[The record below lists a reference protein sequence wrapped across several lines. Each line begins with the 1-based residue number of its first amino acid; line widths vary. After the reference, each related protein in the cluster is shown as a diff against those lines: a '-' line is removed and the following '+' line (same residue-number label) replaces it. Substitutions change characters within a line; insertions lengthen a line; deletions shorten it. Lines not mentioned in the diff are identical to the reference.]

1 MSLTNNQKQLIELL
15 SGTLPTAPA
24 EIAQKNVDW
33 YKQWS
38 IGENLSVGD
47 RRAYEGILYEVV
59 QAHTT
64 QSGWEPPNVPALF
77 KRVWTEE
84 YPEWVQPTGAQ
95 DAYAK
100 GDKVTHNGKKWV
112 STADNNVW
120 EPGVYGWDEVTE

>member
-1 MSLTNNQKQLIELL
+1 MQWTNKQRELIDLL
-15 SGTLPTAPA
+15 SGTLSVAPA

-38 IGENLSVGD
+38 AGESLSVGD
-47 RRAYEGILYEVV
+47 RRAYEGTLYEVI

-77 KRVWTEE
+77 KRVWIEE
-84 YPEWVQPTGAQ
+84 YPEWIQPTGAH

-100 GDKVTHNGKKWV
+100 GAKVTHNGKKWI

-120 EPGVYGWDEVTE
+120 EPSVYGWDEIQ

>member
-1 MSLTNNQKQLIELL
+1 MQWTNKQRELIDLL

>member
-1 MSLTNNQKQLIELL
+1 MSLTSNQKQLIELL

-38 IGENLSVGD
+38 VGENLSVGD
-47 RRAYEGILYEVV
+47 RRAYEGILYEAV

-84 YPEWVQPTGAQ
+84 WPEWVQPTGAQ

-100 GDKVTHNGKKWV
+100 GAKVTHSGKKWI

-120 EPGVYGWDEVTE
+120 EPSVYGWDEIE

>member
-1 MSLTNNQKQLIELL
+1 MQWTNKQRELIELL

-38 IGENLSVGD
+38 TGENLSVGD
-47 RRAYEGILYEVV
+47 RRAYEGTLYEVV

-64 QSGWEPPNVPALF
+64 QSGWEPPSVPALF

-84 YPEWVQPTGAQ
+84 YPEWIQPTGAH

-100 GDKVTHNGKKWV
+100 GAKVTHNGKKWI
-112 STADNNVW
+112 STAESNVW
-120 EPGVYGWDEVTE
+120 EPGVYGWDEIQ

>member
-33 YKQWS
+33 YKQWGA
-38 IGENLSVGD
+38 GENLSVGD
-47 RRAYEGILYEVV
+47 RRAYEGILYEAV

-120 EPGVYGWDEVTE
+120 EPGVYGWDEIQ

>member
-1 MSLTNNQKQLIELL
+1 MSLTNKQKQLIELV
-15 SGTLPTAPA
+15 SSMLPTAPA

-33 YKQWS
+33 YKRWNA
-38 IGENLSVGD
+38 GENLSVGD
-47 RRAYEGILYEVV
+47 RRAWEGILYEVV

-84 YPEWVQPTGAQ
+84 YPEWVQPQGAH

-100 GDKVTHNGKKWV
+100 GAKVTHKGKKWI

-120 EPGVYGWDEVTE
+120 EPGVYGWDEI

>member
-33 YKQWS
+33 YKQWGA
-38 IGENLSVGD
+38 GENLSVGD
-47 RRAYEGILYEVV
+47 RRAYEGILYEAV

-84 YPEWVQPTGAQ
+84 YPEWVQPTNAQ
-95 DAYAK
+95 DAYAN
-100 GDKVTHNGKKWV
+100 GAKVAHNGKKWI

-120 EPGVYGWDEVTE
+120 EPGVYGWEEVG

>member
-1 MSLTNNQKQLIELL
+1 MQWTNKQRELIDLL
-15 SGTLPTAPA
+15 SGILPIAPA

-33 YKQWS
+33 YKQWGA
-38 IGENLSVGD
+38 GENLSVGD
-47 RRAYEGILYEVV
+47 RRAYEGILYEAV

-84 YPEWVQPTGAQ
+84 YPEWVQPAGAH

-100 GDKVTHNGKKWV
+100 GAKVTHNGKKWI

-120 EPGVYGWDEVTE
+120 EPGVYGWDEIQ

>member
-1 MSLTNNQKQLIELL
+1 MQWTNKQRELIDLL
-15 SGTLPTAPA
+15 SGTLPIAPA

-38 IGENLSVGD
+38 AGERLSVGD
-47 RRAYEGILYEVV
+47 RRAYEGTLYEVV

-84 YPEWVQPTGAQ
+84 YPEWIQPTGAH

-100 GDKVTHNGKKWV
+100 DAKVTHNGKKWI

-120 EPGVYGWDEVTE
+120 EPGVYGWDEIQ